1 MKLGCFCTTNAKG
14 MTVIVACSLLV
25 QETIEDF
32 EWVFKSLEDASNG
45 HATRV
50 VLTDGDQGMAYALKS
65 TWPEVTHLLCLWHF
79 AQNVEQNLKPIL
91 GNSWSTFRTSLWE
104 IATDSDA
111 RSIKS
116 FERNFEQLK

>member
-1 MKLGCFCTTNAKG
+1 

-104 IATDSDA
+104 IAMDSDA

-116 FERNFEQLK
+116 FERNFEQL